1 MLKNKNGASIISLA
15 MCLVAITLV
24 ISALV
29 VATNNSARY
38 AAEQVVAKSKKTV
51 VEESLASTRVY
62 TKAEVVAVA
71 RQAFANSYLALHNEE
86 VDLEGFEA
94 LVIGEMMQI
103 LPINEIEKYD
113 IHITKN
119 GVTVE

>member
-1 MLKNKNGASIISLA
+1 MLKNKKGASIISLSLCA
-15 MCLVAITLV
+15 VAIFLVAA
-24 ISALV
+24 ALFV
-29 VATNNSARY
+29 TTKNAARFK
-38 AAEQVVAKSKKTV
+38 AEQVIGENKQEVA
-51 VEESLASTRVY
+51 EESLAITKIY
-62 TKAEVVAVA
+62 TKAEVISVA

-113 IHITKN
+113 IRVTSG